1 MKKSFRP
8 EFLNRI
14 DEIVVFD
21 AIERKQLLKIVDIMV
36 LDIQGRMKEHGI
48 ELILTEDA
56 KTWLA
61 TEGFDHVY
69 GARPL
74 RRTIQRFIENPLS
87 TKIIRGDF
95 KEKDSV
101 LVGLSHDELQFSILG
116 KESGNYP

>member
-21 AIERKQLLKIVDIMV
+21 SIERKQLLKIVDIMV
-36 LDIQGRMKEHGI
+36 SDIQGRMEEHGI

-56 KTWLA
+56 KIWLA

-101 LVGLSHDELQFSILG
+101 LVGISHDELQFSILER
-116 KESGNYP
+116 ESETCP